1 MSCSRWIAFGV
12 GAAFLCIG
20 FAGAKSDEGATPSY
34 VIERPA
40 AGASA
45 IDRAVPAQG
54 PRMDVVFLI
63 DTTGSMSDEIEVV
76 KEKMRD
82 MVAEIA
88 SGDPAPRVR
97 FGLVLYRDRGDEYVT
112 KVVELTDEIDAIV
125 ARIGEVQA
133 GGGGDEPESLN
144 EALHVALRDVNWD
157 PDEEVDK
164 TVFLIADAPPHMD
177 YEGDYQYA
185 DEIQY
190 AVLHNIVVHSIG
202 CSGLSEEGNS
212 IFRQIAQGSEGTFN
226 LLTYKREYV
235 TADGTTETVLEAG
248 GRMFGMM
255 GEPGAAADADW
266 RKGAE
271 RLEEAG
277 AARAIAS
284 TPVPAAAAG
293 PGGAMGSGVGGGG
306 FGGAMGDA
314 GPVGVGGVMGGPPV
328 GAAAEN
334 NLDSIL
340 AGTLRK
346 QAEKRGVRY
355 ADTGTLEIVARYT
368 GTRSGVREALQQ
380 VIRTEDDWKRL
391 WERHTQPFEPRPE
404 LPHVDFEKSMLV
416 VVFSGDKPTGGH
428 AVRIEAVRQAK
439 DGLDVAFRITKPE
452 EGMMT
457 TQAFTQPYDIVVVD
471 RTEGAV
477 RFVEAE

>member
-1 MSCSRWIAFGV
+1 
-12 GAAFLCIG
+12 
-20 FAGAKSDEGATPSY
+20 
-34 VIERPA
+34 
-40 AGASA
+40 
-45 IDRAVPAQG
+45 
-54 PRMDVVFLI
+54 MDVVFLI
-63 DTTGSMSDEIEVV
+63 DTTGSMADEIEVV

-82 MVAEIA
+82 MVAQIA

-112 KVVELTDEIDAIV
+112 KVIELTDDIDAMV
-125 ARIGEVQA
+125 AHIAEVQA
-133 GGGGDEPESLN
+133 AGGGDEPESLN
-144 EALHVALRDVNWD
+144 EALHVALHDMNWD
-157 PDEEVDK
+157 PAEEVDK

-185 DEIQY
+185 GEVEY
-190 AVLHNIVVHSIG
+190 AVHHNIIIHSIG

-248 GRMFGMM
+248 GRVFGIM

-266 RKGAE
+266 RVGAE

-277 AARAIAS
+277 AARAIAAA
-284 TPVPAAAAG
+284 PVPPATAA
-293 PGGAMGSGVGGGG
+293 PGGAMGGGMMGG
-306 FGGAMGDA
+306 MGGMGGTAMG
-314 GPVGVGGVMGGPPV
+314 
-328 GAAAEN
+328 AATEN

-346 QAEKRGVRY
+346 QAERRGVRY

-368 GTRSGVREALQQ
+368 GTRSGIHEALRQ
-380 VIRTEDDWKRL
+380 VIRTEDEWKAL

-404 LPHVDFEKSMLV
+404 LPQVDFGKSMLI
-416 VVFSGDKPTGGH
+416 VVFSGEKPTGGH
-428 AVRIEAVRQAK
+428 SVRVETVRETK
-439 DGLDVAFRITKPE
+439 DGLDVTFRVTKPD

-471 RTEGAV
+471 NTEGEL
-477 RFVEAE
+477 RFLEAE

>member
-1 MSCSRWIAFGV
+1 V
-12 GAAFLCIG
+12 GAAIVCVG
-20 FAGAKSDEGATPSY
+20 FAGARSDEGKAPSY

-40 AGASA
+40 TGAA
-45 IDRAVPAQG
+45 ANVPPAPTEG

-112 KVVELTDEIDAIV
+112 KIIELTDEIDAIV
-125 ARIGEVQA
+125 AHIGEVQA
-133 GGGGDEPESLN
+133 TGGGDEPESLN

-157 PDEEVDK
+157 TAEEVDK

-177 YEGDYQYA
+177 YEGDFKYP
-185 DEIQY
+185 DEVEY
-190 AVLHNIVVHSIG
+190 AVLHNIIVHSIG
-202 CSGLSEEGNS
+202 CSGLSDEGNS
-212 IFRQIAQGSEGTFN
+212 VFKQIAQGSEGTFN

-235 TADGTTETVLEAG
+235 TADGATETVLEAG
-248 GRMFGMM
+248 GRMFGMA
-255 GEPGAAADADW
+255 GEPGAKADADW
-266 RKGAE
+266 RTGAE

-284 TPVPAAAAG
+284 APVPATAAG
-293 PGGAMGSGVGGGG
+293 PGGGMGGGMVGGG

-314 GPVGVGGVMGGPPV
+314 GPREAGGMMGGMGEPALGSPT
-328 GAAAEN
+328 EN

-355 ADTGTLEIVARYT
+355 ADTGTLEIVAHYT
-368 GTRSGVREALQQ
+368 GTRSGIREALQQ
-380 VIRTEDDWKRL
+380 VIRSEDDWKKL
-391 WERHTQPFEPRPE
+391 WDRHTTPFEPRPE
-404 LPHVDFEKSMLV
+404 LPKVDFDKSMLII
-416 VVFSGDKPTGGH
+416 VFSGDKPTGGH
-428 AVRIEAVRQAK
+428 AVRIEAVRRAK
-439 DGLDVAFRITKPE
+439 EGLDVTFRITKPE

-471 RTEGAV
+471 KTEGEL

>member
-1 MSCSRWIAFGV
+1 
-12 GAAFLCIG
+12 
-20 FAGAKSDEGATPSY
+20 
-34 VIERPA
+34 
-40 AGASA
+40 
-45 IDRAVPAQG
+45 
-54 PRMDVVFLI
+54 MDVLFLI

-88 SGDPAPRVR
+88 SGDPPPRVR
-97 FGLVLYRDRGDEYVT
+97 FGVVAYRDRGDEYVT
-112 KVVELTDEIDAIV
+112 KVTPLTEDIDAIV
-125 ARIGEVQA
+125 AGIGELQA
-133 GGGGDEPESLN
+133 TGGGDEPESLN

-157 PDEEVDK
+157 PAEEVDK

-177 YEGDYQYA
+177 YEGDYKYA
-185 DEIQY
+185 DEVEY
-190 AVLHNIVVHSIG
+190 AVLHNIIVHSIG
-202 CSGLSEEGNS
+202 CSGLSDEGNS
-212 IFRQIAQGSEGTFN
+212 VFKQIAQGSEGTFN

-235 TADGTTETVLEAG
+235 TADGATETVLEAG
-248 GRMFGMM
+248 GRMFGMA
-255 GEPGAAADADW
+255 GEPGAKADADW
-266 RKGAE
+266 RTGAE

-284 TPVPAAAAG
+284 APVPATAAV
-293 PGGAMGSGVGGGG
+293 PGGGMGGGMVGGG
-306 FGGAMGDA
+306 FGGA
-314 GPVGVGGVMGGPPV
+314 V
-328 GAAAEN
+328 GAGGAAGMAGGMMAGAAPGSPTEN

-355 ADTGTLEIVARYT
+355 ADTGTLEIVAHYT

-380 VIRTEDDWKRL
+380 VIRTEEDWKRL
-391 WERHTQPFEPRPE
+391 WDRHTTPFEPRPE
-404 LPHVDFEKSMLV
+404 LPKVDFEKSMLII
-416 VVFSGDKPTGGH
+416 VFSGDKPTGGH
-428 AVRIEAVRQAK
+428 AVRIEAVRPAK
-439 DGLDVAFRITKPE
+439 DGLDVSFRVTKPE

-471 RTEGAV
+471 KTEGEL